1 MTFSSLIAA
10 SEHFGGAGALD
21 QPVARR
27 TPAATRG
34 KPVNRRIWRLCARL
48 MRWAIAAA
56 ALAVLVSGCGADR
69 PDSSSA
75 SVQRFAQRLAA
86 GGAESVIV
94 LVSADGHEYP
104 AVAGRSRPD
113 ARQRFRIGSVTKT
126 FTAAIVLQLVAEGRL
141 RLSDTVDRYLTD
153 MPPHLRRITIR
164 QLLNHRSGLADYTD
178 DTYWIKRASKSPAT
192 RPIDVL
198 HHAASQALP
207 GTRWSYSN
215 TNYIALGLIIE
226 KVTGD
231 SFARQLKQRLLD
243 PLQLESTEL
252 PTTRRLPDLDDPG
265 ENPNVAWADGALVS
279 NTHDLASFF
288 AALLSGQILSAES
301 LALMKQTTPT
311 DRYGVADGLGLFTD
325 DLVNCGRFWGHNGGI
340 LDYSTLVRASEDGQR
355 VAVLSVRGPWPRRPP
370 DYQPLLCPGRPP
382 RFG

>member
-1 MTFSSLIAA
+1 MF
-10 SEHFGGAGALD
+10 D
-21 QPVARR
+21 RAR
-27 TPAATRG
+27 T
-34 KPVNRRIWRLCARL
+34 W
-48 MRWAIAAA
+48 RWAILAA
-56 ALAVLVSGCGADR
+56 ALAVLVLGCGEDR
-69 PDSSSA
+69 PDTA
-75 SVQRFAQRLAA
+75 PAPVERFAKRFAA

-94 LVSADGHEYP
+94 LVSADGHEYA

-113 ARQRFRIGSVTKT
+113 ANQRFRIGSVTKT

-141 RLSDTVDRYLTD
+141 QLSDTVDRYMTD
-153 MPPHLRRITIR
+153 MPPHLQGITIR

-178 DTYWIKRASKSPAT
+178 DTVWTKRASKSRAT

-198 HHAASQALP
+198 RFGASQTPLFAP
-207 GTRWSYSN
+207 GMRWGYSN

-231 SFARQLKQRLLD
+231 SYARQLKQRLLD
-243 PLQLESTEL
+243 PLQLDSTEL
-252 PTTRRLPDLDDPG
+252 PTTRRLPDLDDRG
-265 ENPNVAWADGALVS
+265 ENPNVAWADGALIS
-279 NTHDLASFF
+279 NTHDLARFF
-288 AALLSGQILSAES
+288 VALLSGQILSAES

-325 DLVNCGRFWGHNGGI
+325 DLLECGRFWGHNGGI